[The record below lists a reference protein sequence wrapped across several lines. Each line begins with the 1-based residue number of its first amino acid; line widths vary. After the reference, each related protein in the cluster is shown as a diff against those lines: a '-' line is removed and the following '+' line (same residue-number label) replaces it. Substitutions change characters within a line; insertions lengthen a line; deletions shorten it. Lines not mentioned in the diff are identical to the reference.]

1 MTSPSH
7 LTQAPADF
15 QLPLPLLYS
24 SHISSMLDAR
34 RISSLHDM
42 ATRHWHHAH
51 LPAPAPVDAVEEL
64 ILAQHRA
71 NFDLWHEEDDARD
84 PQATDAGI
92 AKVKRAID
100 RLNQQRNDLVE
111 QLDTS
116 LLASAGNQNPEA
128 PLHSESPGLIIDRL
142 SILALK
148 LFHTAE
154 QVERPGTDQAHR
166 LRNEDRLQILHAQR
180 ADLATC
186 LEVLWTE
193 TLAGKRRFKL
203 YRQLKM
209 YNDPALNPVLY
220 GARRIP

>member
-1 MTSPSH
+1 
-7 LTQAPADF
+7 
-15 QLPLPLLYS
+15 
-24 SHISSMLDAR
+24 MLDAR
-34 RISSLHDM
+34 RIAFLHDQ
-42 ATRHWHHAH
+42 ATSHWHDAS
-51 LPAPAPVDAVEEL
+51 LPPPVPADAVEEL

-92 AKVKRAID
+92 ARVKRAID

-111 QLDTS
+111 QLDTA
-116 LLASAGNQNPEA
+116 LLAFAGEQDPEA

-154 QVERPGTDQAHR
+154 QTERPGTDHAHR
-166 LRNEDRLQILHAQR
+166 SRNESRLEILHAQR
-180 ADLATC
+180 SDLAQC
-186 LEVLWTE
+186 LDVLWTE
-193 TLAGKRRFKL
+193 TLAGRRRFKL

-220 GARRIP
+220 GIRRIP